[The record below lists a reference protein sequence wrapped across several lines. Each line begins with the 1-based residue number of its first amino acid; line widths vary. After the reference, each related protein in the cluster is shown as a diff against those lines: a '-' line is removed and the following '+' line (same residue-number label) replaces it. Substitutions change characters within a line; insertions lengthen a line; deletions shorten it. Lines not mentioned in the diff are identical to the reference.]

1 MVYDNPVTGVRRYQM
16 EMLELPQGLLLEF
29 VTDLMTQH
37 PTGCLR
43 VAESTLTPFVPERS
57 DLNATIAVA
66 EALTEGDY
74 TAETW
79 AALVDALEK
88 ARTVAADEAATQTQV
103 DDAATGLAAAIQ
115 ALVEKVTHYTM
126 SAVLSNFSFQD
137 VDNSKISPIVKDTVE
152 IEETADGAYLVTLT
166 IESGNLP
173 SFSDYM
179 TATSP
184 ARTLR
189 LSSTDGAPPIMRCT
203 RLPWFTTTR

>member
-1 MVYDNPVTGVRRYQM
+1 MVYDNPVTGVRRYRM
-16 EMLELPQGLLLEF
+16 ERLELPQGLLLEF

-103 DDAATGLAAAIQ
+103 DDAATGLALPFRRWQRPISTQIQNWWAKKKPPAPRAATP
-115 ALVEKVTHYTM
+115 AM
-126 SAVLSNFSFQD
+126 RFVL
-137 VDNSKISPIVKDTVE
+137 I
-152 IEETADGAYLVTLT
+152 A
-166 IESGNLP
+166 
-173 SFSDYM
+173 
-179 TATSP
+179 
-184 ARTLR
+184 ARL
-189 LSSTDGAPPIMRCT
+189 
-203 RLPWFTTTR
+203 